1 MGQNLLNHPQEPKRI
16 LLSTSILCLYKS
28 KNNEWIYRC
37 GRNLCGRMSS
47 EIPFWDIVLGRRKQV
62 LKGGKEGMGE
72 VEFYMHTHT
81 PLTLANQQ
89 ESITRECW
97 CQQES
102 GRDHLSLALSF
113 YREGKRGQ
121 EKENH
126 LPEDNIL
133 HGSLSDK

>member
-1 MGQNLLNHPQEPKRI
+1 MW
-16 LLSTSILCLYKS
+16 TKS
-28 KNNEWIYRC
+28 LWKNVF
-37 GRNLCGRMSS
+37 RNSFWGYSAGKEEASS
-47 EIPFWDIVLGRRKQV
+47 EGKKRRDGGSGVLHA
-62 LKGGKEGMGE
+62 
-72 VEFYMHTHT
+72 HTHT